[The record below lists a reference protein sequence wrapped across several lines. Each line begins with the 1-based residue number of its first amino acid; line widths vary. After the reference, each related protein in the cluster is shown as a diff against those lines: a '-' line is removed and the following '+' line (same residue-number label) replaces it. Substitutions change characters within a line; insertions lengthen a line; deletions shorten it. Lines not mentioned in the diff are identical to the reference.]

1 MPIIDF
7 LAPYFLWTG
16 DPTAWV
22 ALLTLIVLEVVL
34 GIDNLIFISILTN
47 KLPQE
52 QQARARRLGIS
63 AALIMR
69 LVLLATISFIV
80 QLTEPLFTA
89 FGHGFSWR
97 DLILIAGGLFLVW
110 KATKEIHHTVDP
122 DDHKDTMVGA
132 VTMTLG
138 AAIFQILL
146 LDLVFSINSIITAVG
161 MTDEIAIM
169 YIAVIVAVSVMM
181 LAATP
186 LANFIAKNPTIVMLA
201 LGFLLMIG
209 MTLIADGMG
218 YHVPKGYIY
227 AAMGFSALV
236 EGLNML
242 ARKRKKGGTGGHS
255 CSRTLQGGR
264 TVRHHASGS
273 RTMWMMLAG
282 LVIQPPLKPSPS
294 GSIASQR
301 TTPAWRDGR
310 RRRRNR
316 R

>member
-1 MPIIDF
+1 
-7 LAPYFLWTG
+7 
-16 DPTAWV
+16 
-22 ALLTLIVLEVVL
+22 
-34 GIDNLIFISILTN
+34 
-47 KLPQE
+47 
-52 QQARARRLGIS
+52 
-63 AALIMR
+63 
-69 LVLLATISFIV
+69 LVLLATISIIV
-80 QLTEPLFTA
+80 QLTTPVFTA

-122 DDHKDTMVGA
+122 QDHQDSMMGG
-132 VTMTLG
+132 TLQMSLAG
-138 AAIFQILL
+138 AIFQILL
-146 LDLVFSINSIITAVG
+146 LDLVFSIDSIITAVG

-242 ARKRKKGGTGGHS
+242 ARRRKKQRSGGGH
-255 CSRTLQGGR
+255 
-264 TVRHHASGS
+264 
-273 RTMWMMLAG
+273 
-282 LVIQPPLKPSPS
+282 
-294 GSIASQR
+294 
-301 TTPAWRDGR
+301 
-310 RRRRNR
+310 
-316 R
+316 